1 MEVGTL
7 SDAMTDRQVVLGQAP
22 FRSDRYFQLW
32 SYHVSTRSLLLRS
45 TQTRGFSSRISVHFG
60 GVTAMALRSE
70 YHSLEIREA
79 IPDETAAVTYRYGQ
93 RLPAGTLYVFGPVPA
108 SFVVSDV
115 MQWHADDGEWPEPS
129 IFGAHLR

>member
-1 MEVGTL
+1 M
-7 SDAMTDRQVVLGQAP
+7 SDAATNSQVEPGRAR

-45 TQTRGFSSRISVHFG
+45 TQTSGFSSRISVHFG
-60 GVTAMALRSE
+60 GVTAMALRSD

-79 IPDETAAVTYRYGQ
+79 RPDEAVAVTDRYG
-93 RLPAGTLYVFGPVPA
+93 RSLPAGTLYIFGPTPT
-108 SFVVSDV
+108 SFVVSEV
-115 MQWHADDGEWPEPS
+115 TQWHEDDGEWPEPS